1 MKRTI
6 AVVVALC
13 LLSST
18 THAADTEQE
27 RLHRANVTMWTGV
40 ALAVGGLILLPVT
53 VAGNAGRDTSPELLG
68 LGITAVGTVL
78 IWKGAQ
84 DRRKAVSPQTT
95 VAVFTGRSTGVQVR
109 RVW

>member
-1 MKRTI
+1 MKRATC
-6 AVVVALC
+6 VLVCLC
-13 LLSST
+13 LLSAMA
-18 THAADTEQE
+18 HAADTEQE
-27 RLHRANVTMWTGV
+27 RLRRANVTMWTGV

-53 VAGNAGRDTSPELLG
+53 VVGKTERNASPALLG

>member
-1 MKRTI
+1 MKRAM

-13 LLSST
+13 LLGAT
-18 THAADTEQE
+18 THAADSEQE

-53 VAGNAGRDTSPELLG
+53 VVGKTERDASPELLG
-68 LGITAVGTVL
+68 LGITVVGTVL
-78 IWKGAQ
+78 IWRGAQ